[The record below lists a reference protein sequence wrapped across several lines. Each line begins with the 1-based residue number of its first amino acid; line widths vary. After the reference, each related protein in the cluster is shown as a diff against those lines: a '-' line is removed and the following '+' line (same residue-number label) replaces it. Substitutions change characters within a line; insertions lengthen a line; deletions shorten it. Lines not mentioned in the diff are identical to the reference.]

1 MVRIQHQRMGRVEVE
16 RVLEL
21 LLSFNRVNGAQ
32 LLYHTGIQASAFLQ
46 LRCNDETLA
55 LKLRHL
61 RFHVALAV
69 HGKSLS
75 GQLAGVVSKHSGDGV
90 PESGLA
96 VGTAAIGDDHV
107 FRINLAHCC
116 HTYDFLNVV
125 DQLLVV
131 AEEGVQSI
139 LPELAS
145 FIARA
150 TCGDLGNQV
159 VRVVRMDAIQS
170 LRQIKGS
177 VRCVQKLRIKVQ
189 LRYIDGEHRLCR
201 ILGIDDVL
209 VVAVLHDK
217 LLIGI
222 CTNQCK
228 QKTELICWNQIGQ
241 LLVSALDRFLIDAKG
256 NECILCLL
264 YSIFRIGKL
273 GIQEVLNGSQRLLL
287 ILIPAVTVEGDEVC
301 GTGVSQAHSAATCYD
316 LGLAN
321 IGIILR
327 LQIPGGK
334 LIVVLI
340 RCDIAFLGSNLLI
353 ELDCAVPDGIK
364 LLFR

>member
-1 MVRIQHQRMGRVEVE
+1 M
-16 RVLEL
+16 L
-21 LLSFNRVNGAQ
+21 
-32 LLYHTGIQASAFLQ
+32 
-46 LRCNDETLA
+46 
-55 LKLRHL
+55 
-61 RFHVALAV
+61 
-69 HGKSLS
+69 
-75 GQLAGVVSKHSGDGV
+75 
-90 PESGLA
+90 
-96 VGTAAIGDDHV
+96 
-107 FRINLAHCC
+107 RINLAHGC

-177 VRCVQKLRIKVQ
+177 VRCVQKLRIEVQ

-209 VVAVLHDK
+209 VVAVLHDE
-217 LLIGI
+217 LLISI
-222 CTNQCK
+222 CAHKCIEK
-228 QKTELICWNQIGQ
+228 AELLCRNHISQ
-241 LLVSALDRFLIDAKG
+241 LLVSAFDGFLIDTKG
-256 NECILCLL
+256 NERILCLL
-264 YSIFRIGKL
+264 YGIFRIGKL

-364 LLFR
+364 LLIR